1 MIRRLLLPA
10 LLLLL
15 FANVAFSQAA
25 HFDGKTWWDHVKVLA
40 DDKMEGRDTGSEG
53 MVHAEAYVVDQLKAA
68 GLQPAGTKGY
78 YQPVKFVSREIV
90 EKDSSAALVRDG
102 KAQPLVLGEDAI
114 FSTRVDLAPHVEA
127 PLVFVGYGLNIPE
140 KNYNDLAGLDLKGKV
155 VVLLTGSPADVPSAL
170 SAHYQS
176 TAERWKALKAAGVIG
191 VIGIPNP
198 SSMDIPWS
206 RISVNRTHPSMA
218 LADPKLDDTAGEK
231 FSMYFNPANRRSWKR
246 SQAAASL

>member
-1 MIRRLLLPA
+1 
-10 LLLLL
+10 
-15 FANVAFSQAA
+15 
-25 HFDGKTWWDHVKVLA
+25 
-40 DDKMEGRDTGSEG
+40 
-53 MVHAEAYVVDQLKAA
+53 
-68 GLQPAGTKGY
+68 
-78 YQPVKFVSREIV
+78 
-90 EKDSSAALVRDG
+90 KDSSAALVRDG

-114 FSTRVDLAPHVEA
+114 FSTRVDLAPQVEA

-176 TAERWKALKAAGVIG
+176 TAERWKALKEAGVIG
-191 VIGIPNP
+191 VIAIPNP

-206 RISVNRTHPSMA
+206 RIAVNRAHPNMA

-231 FSMYFNPANRRSWKR
+231 FSMLFNPAKADALFQGSGHTFQEIADLGKDRKPLPHFELPVSIKATTKMDVKQVTSSNIVAKLPGSDPKMRDT
-246 SQAAASL
+246 